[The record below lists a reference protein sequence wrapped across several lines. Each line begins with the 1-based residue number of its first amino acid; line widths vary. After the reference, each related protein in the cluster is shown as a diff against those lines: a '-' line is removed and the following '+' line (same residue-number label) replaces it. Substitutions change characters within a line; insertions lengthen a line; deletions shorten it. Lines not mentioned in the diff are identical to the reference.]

1 MKLEKQTNILL
12 VLFIVL
18 ELFKAW
24 MYYTKNRDKSV
35 LIKSG
40 VLVLL
45 SFVSIFMRSY
55 TRSSPSYTLTSILLI
70 VTLIDLFLLIL
81 IFDLVFSLATVFG
94 PSDKDKITGVSIIV
108 TSVLF
113 VIAAIS
119 IIAKRFN

>member
-40 VLVLL
+40 VLILL

-81 IFDLVFSLATVFG
+81 LFDLVFSFATVFG
-94 PSDKDKITGVSIIV
+94 ESDKDKITGVSLIV

-119 IIAKRFN
+119 IISKRFT